1 MKFDAFV
8 SYAGADWPRVRR
20 LCVGLGA
27 RGKRLWI
34 DNEQFEPTEAWENEV
49 KSGIAGARVVV
60 LLVTPKWLKSAQ
72 CGRELEL
79 VRDAKKPK
87 PVLTVIL
94 SDTVAPSSLPRV
106 LLDVTSEIVDGTGPL
121 LLTITRID
129 ARLESR
135 EGI

>member
-8 SYAGADWPRVRR
+8 SYASPDWPRVRR
-20 LCVGLGA
+20 LCVGLEA

-34 DNEQFEPTEAWENEV
+34 DTEQFEPTDDWENEV
-49 KSGIAGARVVV
+49 KSGIADARVVL

-72 CGRELEL
+72 CGREVEL
-79 VRDAKKPK
+79 ARDAMPK

-94 SDTVAPSSLPRV
+94 SDTVAASSLSRV
-106 LLDVTSEIVDGTGPL
+106 LLDVASEIVDGTGPPL
-121 LLTITRID
+121 PTITRID

-135 EGI
+135 GGT